1 MMRTSSAARAT
12 AAYLTIFLTF
22 DSFILSIIV
31 LPLISVLS
39 ILGKLN
45 RILHHFP
52 VGGRKAGSAGCGSR
66 LSPACNESLSIV
78 STPIAPGVI
87 RPHAHDRASIGAMA
101 RFCVFMRAP
110 GSQHHVSQTRMDDK
124 SALLNQ
130 LRIDRG
136 SASVPSGRGRI
147 WLGVAAAIVAIAAV
161 AAWWWTRPGAV
172 PVHIAAA
179 QAIAGDGA
187 AAAGSILDASGYVVA
202 RRQATVASKITAKM
216 VELDIEEGDHV
227 NAGQIIA
234 QRDYDRQKSL
244 LQGHFVSQSAV
255 DNAQTTVDALRAQL
269 ATQRSNVDVVARALG
284 VAQRNLDDTI
294 VRAPFSGIVTVKA
307 AQPGEM
313 VSPISAGGGFT
324 RTGIGTIV
332 DMDSLEIQVDVN
344 ENFINRVRPA
354 QQVSA
359 KLNAYPDW
367 QIPAHVVAVIP
378 TADRS
383 KGTVTVRIA
392 LDQKDARILPEMG
405 VRVSFLAD
413 PSLEPG
419 GKPAGGVNLPSNA
432 VQGSGATGTV
442 FVVHGDTVERRA
454 VRLGSSSGD
463 STTIRSGLAAGER
476 VAVADFAQ
484 LKDGAK
490 IRVEQ

>member
-1 MMRTSSAARAT
+1 
-12 AAYLTIFLTF
+12 
-22 DSFILSIIV
+22 
-31 LPLISVLS
+31 
-39 ILGKLN
+39 
-45 RILHHFP
+45 
-52 VGGRKAGSAGCGSR
+52 
-66 LSPACNESLSIV
+66 
-78 STPIAPGVI
+78 
-87 RPHAHDRASIGAMA
+87 
-101 RFCVFMRAP
+101 
-110 GSQHHVSQTRMDDK
+110 MDDK

-136 SASVPSGRGRI
+136 SDHAPSAKR
-147 WLGVAAAIVAIAAV
+147 WLVAAVGLAAAAGIAI
-161 AAWWWTRPGAV
+161 WWWTRPTGV
-172 PVHIAAA
+172 PVQVIEP
-179 QAIAGDGA
+179 QAIAGEGA
-187 AAAGSILDASGYVVA
+187 GAAGSILDASGYVVP
-202 RRQATVASKITAKM
+202 RHKATVASKITAKM

-227 NAGQIIA
+227 KAGQIIA
-234 QRDYDRQKSL
+234 KLDDTNIRAALNQARAQLDYAKAGLTETEVNLANAERDYGRQKNL
-244 LQGHFVSQSAV
+244 LQGHFVSQAAV

-269 ATQRSNVDVVARALG
+269 ATQRSNVEVVARALS
-284 VAQRNLDDTI
+284 VAERNLEDTI

-354 QQVSA
+354 QRADA

-367 QIPAHVVAVIP
+367 QIPAHVIAVIP

-392 LDQKDARILPEMG
+392 IDQKDERILPEMG
-405 VRVSFLAD
+405 VRVSFLAEPSKD
-413 PSLEPG
+413 PAG
-419 GKPAGGVNLPSNA
+419 NTAGGVRLPNNA
-432 VQGSGATGTV
+432 VQGSGSTGTV
-442 FVVHGDTVERRA
+442 FVVHGDSVERRA
-454 VRLGSSSGD
+454 VRLGAGSSEGI
-463 STTIRSGLAAGER
+463 TVLSGLTARER
-476 VAVADFAQ
+476 VAVGDFTR

>member
-1 MMRTSSAARAT
+1 
-12 AAYLTIFLTF
+12 
-22 DSFILSIIV
+22 
-31 LPLISVLS
+31 
-39 ILGKLN
+39 
-45 RILHHFP
+45 
-52 VGGRKAGSAGCGSR
+52 
-66 LSPACNESLSIV
+66 
-78 STPIAPGVI
+78 
-87 RPHAHDRASIGAMA
+87 
-101 RFCVFMRAP
+101 
-110 GSQHHVSQTRMDDK
+110 MDDQ

-136 SASVPSGRGRI
+136 SEPPPSGKAWI
-147 WLGVAAAIVAIAAV
+147 WLTAAFVVLAAAGIAT
-161 AAWWWTRPGAV
+161 WWWMRPNGIA
-172 PVHIAAA
+172 VHIVTAR
-179 QAIAGDGA
+179 AIAGDGA
-187 AAAGSILDASGYVVA
+187 GAGAAGSILDASGYVVA

-227 NAGQIIA
+227 KAGQIIAKLDDTNIRAALNQASAQLEYAKASLTETEVNLTNA

-244 LQGHFVSQSAV
+244 MQGHFVSQAAV
-255 DNAQTTVDALRAQL
+255 DNAQTSVDGLRAQL

-284 VAQRNLDDTI
+284 VAERNLDDTV
-294 VRAPFSGIVTVKA
+294 VRAPFSGVVTVKA

-313 VSPISAGGGFT
+313 VSPVSAGGGFT

-354 QQVSA
+354 QQA
-359 KLNAYPDW
+359 TARLNAYPDW
-367 QIPAHVVAVIP
+367 QIPAHVIAVIP
-378 TADRS
+378 TADRG

-405 VRVSFLAD
+405 VRVSFLD
-413 PSLEPG
+413 EPGTEPG
-419 GKPAGGVNLPSNA
+419 GKAAAGVTLPANA

-442 FVVHGDTVERRA
+442 FVAHGETLERRA
-454 VRLGSSSGD
+454 VRLGAGVGD
-463 STTIRSGLAAGER
+463 SITVLSGLTAGER
-476 VAVADFAQ
+476 VAVGDFDQ

>member
-1 MMRTSSAARAT
+1 
-12 AAYLTIFLTF
+12 
-22 DSFILSIIV
+22 
-31 LPLISVLS
+31 
-39 ILGKLN
+39 
-45 RILHHFP
+45 
-52 VGGRKAGSAGCGSR
+52 
-66 LSPACNESLSIV
+66 
-78 STPIAPGVI
+78 
-87 RPHAHDRASIGAMA
+87 
-101 RFCVFMRAP
+101 
-110 GSQHHVSQTRMDDK
+110 MDDQ

-136 SASVPSGRGRI
+136 SESAPSGKAWI
-147 WLGVAAAIVAIAAV
+147 WLTAALVVLAAAGIAV
-161 AAWWWTRPGAV
+161 WWWMRPNGV
-172 PVHIAAA
+172 PVQIVTAR
-179 QAIAGDGA
+179 AIAGEGA
-187 AAAGSILDASGYVVA
+187 GAGSILDASGYVVA

-227 NAGQIIA
+227 KAGQIIAKLDDTNIRAALNQAGAQLEYAKASLTETEVNLTNA

-244 LQGHFVSQSAV
+244 VQGHYVSQAAV
-255 DNAQTTVDALRAQL
+255 DNAQTSVDALRAQL
-269 ATQRSNVDVVARALG
+269 ATQRSNVDVVARAMS
-284 VAQRNLDDTI
+284 VAERNLDDTI

-313 VSPISAGGGFT
+313 VSPVSAGGGFT

-354 QQVSA
+354 QQATA

-367 QIPAHVVAVIP
+367 QIPAHVIAVIP

-405 VRVSFLAD
+405 VRVSFLD
-413 PSLEPG
+413 NPGQEPG
-419 GKPAGGVNLPSNA
+419 GKAAAGVTLPSNA

-442 FVVHGDTVERRA
+442 FVVAHGETLERRA
-454 VRLGSSSGD
+454 VRLGAGSSD
-463 STTIRSGLAAGER
+463 SITILSGLTAGER
-476 VAVADFAQ
+476 VAVGDFNQ